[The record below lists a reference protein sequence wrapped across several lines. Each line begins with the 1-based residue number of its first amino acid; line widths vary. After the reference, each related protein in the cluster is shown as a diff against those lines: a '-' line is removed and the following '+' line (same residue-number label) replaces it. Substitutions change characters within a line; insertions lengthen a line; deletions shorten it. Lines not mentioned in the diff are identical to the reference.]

1 MAEFILAGQGATN
14 LSTLTYGE
22 AKAMAAEIVG
32 ASADPQRV
40 SPPALKRA
48 RRWLLREE
56 WHYLQV
62 KGTGVVIP
70 ANAEEVSLPAPIRS
84 VIHVLVGLTSP
95 PAIELE
101 YVPFRTS
108 MHQLAGGYTPGGTFY
123 YTYDGTLRT
132 GKIKIIEKWGGTPGV
147 MDVWYLRPIAEPLDD
162 NETLDLLEGP
172 MELAYLDMASYY
184 IGLNEGAKESV
195 IQGYAASAAGHYTK
209 ARGMDRR
216 VYGQILGFLPP
227 QVWDRPAN
235 VLRRGPR
242 PPHYH
247 RW

>member
-1 MAEFILAGQGATN
+1 MAEFIFAGEGATN

-22 AKAMAAEIVG
+22 AKAMAAEVVG
-32 ASADPQRV
+32 ASADPARV
-40 SPPALKRA
+40 APSALKRA

-62 KGTGVVIP
+62 KGEGVIIP

-84 VIHVLVGLTSP
+84 IIHIRVGTTIAST
-95 PAIELE
+95 ELE
-101 YVPFRTS
+101 YVPFSTA
-108 MHQLAGGYTPGGTFY
+108 MHQMAGGYSAGGTFY
-123 YTYDGTLRT
+123 YTFDGTLRT
-132 GKIKIIEKWGGTPGV
+132 GKISLIGPWGDTPGIMDIWYIRPIIEPTR
-147 MDVWYLRPIAEPLDD
+147 DE
-162 NETLDLLEGP
+162 ETLDLLEGP

-184 IGLNEGAKESV
+184 IGLNEGAPERV
-195 IQGYAASAAGHYTK
+195 VQGYAASAAGHYVK
-209 ARGMDRR
+209 ARGMDKR

-242 PPHYH
+242 PAHYH